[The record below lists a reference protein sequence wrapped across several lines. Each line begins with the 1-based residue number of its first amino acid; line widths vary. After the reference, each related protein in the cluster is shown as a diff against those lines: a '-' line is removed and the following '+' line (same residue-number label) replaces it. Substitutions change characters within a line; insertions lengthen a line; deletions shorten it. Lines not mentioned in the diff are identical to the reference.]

1 MSDSRR
7 VMFAHKPSSGS
18 WTTPSEHAET
28 NCSKEDAMFFATA
41 TAPLIKCSVSEG
53 QREEVTAEGS
63 ASRAARAASVSV
75 GDVGQRATGMPFG
88 GSDKRTGT
96 CPMGLAWKMMK
107 TAGWVRSG
115 LTFGREK
122 EKEKERDQDKTRGRE
137 GGRERERE
145 RERERGET
153 CENRK
158 RAKSSHS

>member
-28 NCSKEDAMFFATA
+28 NCSKEDTMFFATA

-88 GSDKRTGT
+88 GSAKRTGT
-96 CPMGLAWKMMK
+96 SPMGLAWKMMK

-115 LTFGREK
+115 
-122 EKEKERDQDKTRGRE
+122 
-137 GGRERERE
+137 
-145 RERERGET
+145 
-153 CENRK
+153 
-158 RAKSSHS
+158 